1 MKSKCTKSKEG
12 RTIVHNF
19 QLEEYKKEVQ
29 KNVKSAD
36 GIKLMFQR
44 SNETEGTFGDW

>member
-19 QLEEYKKEVQ
+19 QLEEYEKEGKRQ
-29 KNVKSAD
+29 ITSIKST
-36 GIKLMFQR
+36 G
-44 SNETEGTFGDW
+44 